1 MSTFYMIYP
10 ICYYFIHVLY
20 SDIEKKRK
28 RWALD
33 AELLLKDHEEHP
45 ENTRTVFYLAQV
57 GFFCYLHL
65 VL

>member
-1 MSTFYMIYP
+1 MCIFCMTSP
-10 ICYYFIHVLY
+10 ICLVFTEVLC
-20 SDIEKKRK
+20 SDIEKKKK

-57 GFFCYLHL
+57 GVHHPFQI
-65 VL
+65 VV